1 MSRSK
6 KPTKDAVAEKPVA
19 EPEEAVEAAARMRL
33 WVGRARAA
41 GALAGFALGM
51 FVCRRAGIPLADAT
65 LRSLAAGAALSLV
78 SWWSTLLVL
87 QALIRTAAV
96 QRHAEVSTAMAEAAA
111 AQADRW
117 AEENEEIK
125 RRLRRH
131 RGEPEPEPQGATA
144 EGGDGDPAEDAGVPA

>member
-1 MSRSK
+1 VSRPGK
-6 KPTKDAVAEKPVA
+6 GGVADATSTS

-33 WVGRARAA
+33 WVGRARAG
-41 GALAGFALGM
+41 GALVGFILGM

-65 LRSLAAGAALSLV
+65 LRSLLAGAALSLV
-78 SWWSTLLVL
+78 AWWSTLLVL

-96 QRHAEVSTAMAEAAA
+96 RRHEEVSAAMAQAAA

-117 AEENEEIK
+117 AEEDAEIK

-131 RGEPEPEPQGATA
+131 RGEPEPEPEAADGGDTEATA
-144 EGGDGDPAEDAGVPA
+144 PVEAPA